1 MIRLIENLLR
11 AEKSNQF
18 RFDDQTTPRDV
29 FETLLNII
37 PALLRGILIKPFE
50 INLMALYSYINKKTC

>member
-29 FETLLNII
+29 FEILLNII

-50 INLMALYSYINKKTC
+50 LNLMALY